1 MTAKGD
7 HSVPFG
13 ASQSFLALRGAWTSH
28 PPPVLD
34 TAASIT
40 SRYTSCFYFWCLCT
54 TAHDILYLPSGK
66 LSMFVRGRFHKFY
79 AACTRFD
86 FHSSPRGKE
95 LGNYHLD
102 CGPIPSS
109 SCKGHAVWFWTSG
122 STKTIAWW
130 GRRRRWRRE
139 HAHGGRA
146 FVLNTDVSDRFFQD
160 TGCYFEPR
168 RYCAAGGIYPSRGDE
183 PLKPRSKILKS
194 FKDSVLKT
202 PGDSN
207 TRVQVCGSTKIFLK
221 SYYKI
226 STMLPASGPKSGS
239 QSLLTR
245 IEWSL

>member
-1 MTAKGD
+1 MAAKGD

-40 SRYTSCFYFWCLCT
+40 FSIHFLLLFLAPSCDVSSHARHHRCLCT

-66 LSMFVRGRFHKFY
+66 LSMFVRGARSLSFHFVDATFPQVLCRLY
-79 AACTRFD
+79 QVRLSFFAARMTLSSNSDLIIVAEFIEVRDPVAVITSLTRISSASF
-86 FHSSPRGKE
+86 SSPFGALPLEKFLGKE

-146 FVLNTDVSDRFFQD
+146 FVLNTDVSDWD
-160 TGCYFEPR
+160 GYLM
-168 RYCAAGGIYPSRGDE
+168 Y
-183 PLKPRSKILKS
+183 
-194 FKDSVLKT
+194 
-202 PGDSN
+202 
-207 TRVQVCGSTKIFLK
+207 
-221 SYYKI
+221 
-226 STMLPASGPKSGS
+226 
-239 QSLLTR
+239 
-245 IEWSL
+245 